1 MAQKSTVAAR
11 RTHPAQLWLFS
22 TPEPKS
28 DFYVGIHPTK
38 HCLARLR
45 WAEHENLPNLLSA
58 VHAGICPRP
67 LYDAAVEDH
76 SRFLAELRDA
86 VGMAAVW
93 ELQRYRCL
101 LVHKYE
107 EE

>member
-1 MAQKSTVAAR
+1 MALKTAVAAR
-11 RTHPAQLWLFS
+11 RAHPAQLWLFS
-22 TPEPKS
+22 TPAPKS
-28 DFYVGIHPTK
+28 DFYVGLHPAK

-45 WAEHENLPNLLSA
+45 WAEQNNLQNLLSA

-67 LYDAAVEDH
+67 LYEAAVEDH
-76 SRFLAELRDA
+76 PRFLAELRDA

-101 LVHKYE
+101 LIQQI
-107 EE
+107 